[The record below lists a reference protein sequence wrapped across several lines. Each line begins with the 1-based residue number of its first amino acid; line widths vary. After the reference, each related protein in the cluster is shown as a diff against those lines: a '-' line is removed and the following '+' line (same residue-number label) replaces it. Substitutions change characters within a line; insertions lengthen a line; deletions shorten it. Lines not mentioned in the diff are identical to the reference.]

1 MQKKKNNKRIQ
12 LKEQF
17 KTFARSESAGLN
29 IETSSQFINNKHFK
43 HQAVKVAFILLN
55 EVRCFVRCFVYLKKM
70 NEYGIFPNLFLHIFD
85 VRNQSIQKKNKA
97 TSRLMFLIMALYT
110 RENKPRLIF
119 SPVIGTNELQN
130 SFLLFFFHSAL
141 CKDQCLIQGFSDI
154 LFCKLTS

>member
-1 MQKKKNNKRIQ
+1 
-12 LKEQF
+12 
-17 KTFARSESAGLN
+17 
-29 IETSSQFINNKHFK
+29 
-43 HQAVKVAFILLN
+43 
-55 EVRCFVRCFVYLKKM
+55 M
-70 NEYGIFPNLFLHIFD
+70 NEYGIFPNLYLHIFD

-119 SPVIGTNELQN
+119 SRVIGTNVLQN

-141 CKDQCLIQGFSDI
+141 YKDQCLIQGFSDI